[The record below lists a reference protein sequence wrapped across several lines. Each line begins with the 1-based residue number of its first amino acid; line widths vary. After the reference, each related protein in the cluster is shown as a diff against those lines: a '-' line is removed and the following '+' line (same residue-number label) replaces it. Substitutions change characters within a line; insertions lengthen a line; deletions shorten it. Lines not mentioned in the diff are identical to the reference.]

1 MEMGVLAMLAFS
13 IIMFVVAIVFLV
25 IGLLIYNGKT
35 ELIHDYHQTKV
46 KDKAAYGK
54 AFSKAMFVLAFTL
67 VISGVIA
74 LFGESMPIIV
84 ASIGALVIGIVIS
97 IIHILKVQKKYNSGV
112 F

>member
-1 MEMGVLAMLAFS
+1 MLPYS

-25 IGLLIYNGKT
+25 FGLLIHNGRT
-35 ELIHDYHQTKV
+35 ELIHAYHQTKV

-54 AFSKAMFVLAFTL
+54 AFGKALFVLAFTL

-74 LFGESMPIIV
+74 LFGESMPIII
-84 ASIGALVIGIVIS
+84 ASIGVLVIGIVIS
-97 IIHILKVQKKYNSGV
+97 LILIVKVQAKYNNGV